1 MPVTNLRKS
10 NNAISIGK
18 FCRSQ
23 TTHFRMFRISTL
35 KTLFLVPFFSLPV
48 AALQSAELPEVQL
61 KNTIEAVIEVLYKV
75 DDSVSLEKKRAE
87 LLTVLDQSFSFD
99 VIIRRTLGRN
109 WERLSPDQQ
118 NRIVTLAT
126 DLLIHSYTRE
136 FTTGTKPTVA
146 FQKPLELSKN
156 KIEIAS
162 VLSLDN
168 NNINLTYRLAKLE
181 SGWQVYDLIVEGVSL
196 VSNYRK
202 QFDAHFQKKNGD
214 ELIDQL
220 EAKLDAL

>member
-1 MPVTNLRKS
+1 M
-10 NNAISIGK
+10 
-18 FCRSQ
+18 
-23 TTHFRMFRISTL
+23 
-35 KTLFLVPFFSLPV
+35 LFTALSLPV
-48 AALQSAELPEVQL
+48 AVLQSAELPEVQL
-61 KNTIEAVIEVLYKV
+61 KKTIEAVIEVLYKV
-75 DDSVSLEKKRAE
+75 DDSESLETKRAE
-87 LLTVLDQSFSFD
+87 VLSVLDQSFSFD

-109 WERLSPDQQ
+109 WEKLSPDQQ
-118 NRIVTLAT
+118 NQIVTLAT

-136 FTTGTKPTVA
+136 FTAGRKPTVA
-146 FQKPLELSKN
+146 FEKPLELSTN

-162 VLSLDN
+162 VLSLEN
-168 NNINLTYRLAKLE
+168 TNINLTYRLAKLE

>member
-1 MPVTNLRKS
+1 MV
-10 NNAISIGK
+10 
-18 FCRSQ
+18 
-23 TTHFRMFRISTL
+23 RISTL
-35 KTLFLVPFFSLPV
+35 KAFFLFTVFSVPIAV
-48 AALQSAELPEVQL
+48 LQSAEPPEVQL
-61 KNTIEAVIEVLYKV
+61 KNTIEGLIEVLYKV
-75 DDSVSLEKKRAE
+75 DDSVSLEAKRAE
-87 LLTVLDQSFSFD
+87 VLTVLDQSFSFD

-109 WERLSPDQQ
+109 WEKLSPDQRRQ
-118 NRIVTLAT
+118 IVTLAT

-136 FTTGTKPTVA
+136 FTTGRKPTVA

-156 KIEIAS
+156 KIEIGS
-162 VLSLDN
+162 VLSLEDQ
-168 NNINLTYRLAKLE
+168 NINLTYRLAKLE

-220 EAKLDAL
+220 EAKLAAL